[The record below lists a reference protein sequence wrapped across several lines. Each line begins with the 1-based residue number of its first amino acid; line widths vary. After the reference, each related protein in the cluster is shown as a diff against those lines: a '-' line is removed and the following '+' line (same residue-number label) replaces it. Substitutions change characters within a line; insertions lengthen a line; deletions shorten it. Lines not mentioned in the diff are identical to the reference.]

1 MTGQNIEGQK
11 RTGQDIKCQDRNF
24 KAGLKGQYRT
34 FEAGTGHKG
43 QNRTFEAGTGHFKG
57 QDMTVK
63 EIKGKREKL
72 QYRMGHLFQTLK
84 EVT

>member
-1 MTGQNIEGQK
+1 MTGQNIEGQE
-11 RTGQDIKCQDRNF
+11 RTGQDIKRQDRTF
-24 KAGLKGQYRT
+24 KARTGLKEKY
-34 FEAGTGHKG
+34 
-43 QNRTFEAGTGHFKG
+43 RTFEAGTGHFKG